1 MNGDGEH
8 LLRAQSDAEPL
19 LGDPRDGD
27 ETEVVEKGGGGG
39 ETKRAQTALFTSGP
53 RDGDETENAPAGSG
67 SSLSRI
73 GLRAFDPR
81 EGDETETSERGG
93 GPKGR
98 IFAAQGGPRDGDE
111 TTPIRE
117 SPLGPPVRV

>member
-1 MNGDGEH
+1 MSSE
-8 LLRAQSDAEPL
+8 LLMRARSDVEPVL
-19 LGDPRDGD
+19 DDPRDGD

-39 ETKRAQTALFTSGP
+39 ETKRALVALYALGP
-53 RDGDETENAPAGSG
+53 REGDDTEKIQETPT
-67 SSLSRI
+67 SSA
-73 GLRAFDPR
+73 LRADALDPR

-93 GPKGR
+93 GSKGR
-98 IFAAQGGPRDGDE
+98 MGRILAAQGDPRDGDE

>member
-1 MNGDGEH
+1 M
-8 LLRAQSDAEPL
+8 RAQSDAEPTL
-19 LGDPRDGD
+19 DDPREGD
-27 ETEVVEKGGGGG
+27 ETEATPKGGGGGG
-39 ETKRAQTALFTSGP
+39 ETKRALMALFTSGP
-53 RDGDETENAPAGSG
+53 RDGDETEKTPAGPI

-93 GPKGR
+93 GSKGQ
-98 IFAAQGGPRDGDE
+98 IFTAQGDPRDGDE

>member
-1 MNGDGEH
+1 MNGDGE
-8 LLRAQSDAEPL
+8 LFMRAQSEAEPIL
-19 LGDPRDGD
+19 DGPRDGD
-27 ETEVVEKGGGGG
+27 ETEVTEKGGGGG
-39 ETKRAQTALFTSGP
+39 ESKRAQTALFTSGP
-53 RDGDETENAPAGSG
+53 RDGDETEKTPAGPL

-73 GLRAFDPR
+73 GLGASDPR

-93 GPKGR
+93 GSKGQ
-98 IFAAQGGPRDGDE
+98 IFTAQGDPRDGDE